1 MGVRVHVMKM
11 LCKNAKQLPSMYV
24 LCDVAGTKLF
34 RIFRHWRVYLAGE
47 LYEADVCLHY

>member
-1 MGVRVHVMKM
+1 MHVMKM

-34 RIFRHWRVYLAGE
+34 RIFRHWRVYLAGNFMKQTC
-47 LYEADVCLHY
+47 VFIIS